1 MKKALTIVA
10 LMVAA
15 VASVHAATV
24 TWQATGLTDTNGDAL
39 SGGIAYLFDT
49 STVTVSAFENS
60 LKDGTFLDEGGV
72 ASKAIAS
79 KATNDSGAI
88 TMAKIGNYSNQTVEL
103 FMVVFDGPAPTAD
116 NYKKSNTYSQNF
128 TTTNKSYNFNSY
140 LSSSSWTANPM
151 AVPEPTTVALLAL
164 GLAALGLKR
173 KVA

>member
-1 MKKALTIVA
+1 MKKTLTSVA
-10 LMVAA
+10 LIVAA

-24 TWQATGLTDTNGDAL
+24 TWQATGLTDKNGDAL
-39 SGGIAYLFDT
+39 DGGIAYLFDT
-49 STVTVSAFENS
+49 STVTEAAFLDS
-60 LKDGTFLDEGGV
+60 LEKGTFLDAGGV

-79 KATNDSGAI
+79 KATNGTGGIAQ
-88 TMAKIGNYSNQTVEL
+88 TKIGNYANQTVTL
-103 FMVVFDGPAPTAD
+103 FMVVFDGPEPTAD
-116 NYKKSNTYSQNF
+116 NYKKSSTYSQTF
-128 TTTNKSYNFNSY
+128 TTQNKTYNFNSY